1 MTMIMMGYA
10 CSSEPKLT
18 CACCGVQE
26 TFGEYSKKGGHGTDG
41 RVAAALEKW
50 GNNVFEV
57 PLPEFKDL
65 LMEQLL
71 APFFVFQVFC
81 VGLWCLDDY
90 MCAPC

>member
-1 MTMIMMGYA
+1 M
-10 CSSEPKLT
+10 
-18 CACCGVQE
+18 QE
-26 TFGEYSKKGGHGTDG
+26 TFAEYSKKGGHGTDG

-65 LMEQLL
+65 LMDQLL

-90 MCAPC
+90 MCALAYRHAWGT